1 MTARREV
8 AVAVWAGSFASQ
20 QLAFAHLLDTA
31 EAAGLDL
38 PLDRVEAVPRDARR
52 RLEHIL
58 GPEAFGCEDDRALDR
73 LDACLERYPGRVVR
87 ETETTL
93 AFLDTQLRSGTEI

>member
-58 GPEAFGCEDDRALDR
+58 GPETDAVLARAGSADTLVLLVDAPAPFGSTER
-73 LDACLERYPGRVVR
+73 LAWIGVFPG
-87 ETETTL
+87 
-93 AFLDTQLRSGTEI
+93 